1 MVSALLHAI
10 HTVPVCVLCTIL
22 GMYMVFNGQLCKQRK
37 HVYANAIYTANH
49 WTPCLMLSANSVYRS
64 IVHKIYT
71 FTHIFKAQ
79 HWTHRENEKK
89 TVNNELLTRNIW
101 VHRHTFVP
109 VATERW
115 FELNECSQHRQLN
128 LLNIGAI
135 ENVLVCILWQAQ
147 SITSF
152 AAITIW
158 SSAFKRTNTC

>member
-1 MVSALLHAI
+1 MVCALLHAI

-37 HVYANAIYTANH
+37 HVYANAIYTGNH
-49 WTPCLMLSANSVYRS
+49 FGHRAYCSMLTRS
-64 IVHKIYT
+64 IVLLWTKCTRLHTYT
-71 FTHIFKAQ
+71 KLGLIE
-79 HWTHRENEKK
+79 RMKK
-89 TVNNELLTRNIW
+89 KPVNNELLTRNIW

-109 VATERW
+109 VAIERW

-158 SSAFKRTNTC
+158 STAFKRTNTC